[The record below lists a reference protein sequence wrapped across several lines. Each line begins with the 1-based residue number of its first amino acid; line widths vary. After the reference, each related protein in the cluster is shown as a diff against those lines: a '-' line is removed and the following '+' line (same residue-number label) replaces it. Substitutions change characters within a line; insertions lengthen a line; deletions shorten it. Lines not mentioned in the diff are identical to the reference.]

1 MAHGTSAPARG
12 SIADFDRTT
21 SIWGPITLG
30 LGLIV
35 TIAAALFMAFGTGV
49 GVTAGEFWTAVG
61 SVAVL
66 LGVGA
71 IVEPIMYYPI
81 LGKSAM
87 YQAFMI
93 GNIGNKLLPASI
105 VAQNKLGVKAGT
117 KRAEFVSGAAIIGAV
132 IVHIIT
138 LVVLVGLLGT
148 WLLNLIPAEVIST
161 VQTFILPAV
170 FGAMVPQLLSF
181 LIKPKSKQATPEEA
195 REEVLEETAAAG
207 ITD

>member
-1 MAHGTSAPARG
+1 MAHGTSIPARG

-21 SIWGPITLG
+21 SIWGPITLC

-181 LIKPKSKQATPEEA
+181 LIKPRSKRATPEEA
-195 REEVLEETAAAG
+195 REEALEETAAAG
-207 ITD
+207 LSD